1 MKKDNFQ
8 NILNKLQELH
18 KEHPSYSYASIHSI
32 AFCDYG
38 DIWGI
43 TDKEALFALEKYEAE
58 LFLDQDKIA
67 SKDYMDKLY
76 KDVEDFDNILN
87 EDEDGC

>member
-8 NILNKLQELH
+8 SILQKLEELH
-18 KEHPSYSYASIHSI
+18 KDHPSYSYGSIHSI
-32 AFCDYG
+32 AFSDYG

-43 TDKEALFALEKYEAE
+43 TDKESLFALEKYEAE
-58 LFLDQDKIA
+58 LSLDQDKIA

-76 KDVEDFDNILN
+76 KDVENFDDILDE
-87 EDEDGC
+87 EDE